1 MREHRDVLIVFVA
14 VALHAVSLIPYVQYT
29 PDDTFIHLQFAKN
42 LVAGHGFS
50 FNAGEPTYGSTS
62 PLWVL
67 TLSLFGFFSKSLLTL
82 SKVLGV
88 LFALGSIVLFFPLA
102 KEFNEDRRFV
112 CACVIVWS
120 VDAWFLRWAPSGMET
135 ALALF
140 LLVLALLLY
149 VRERRVEK
157 RFFLSP
163 VLFGL
168 LTLVRPEAALLFGLS
183 AVDAMCLGR
192 RSVWRI
198 VVSVAT
204 YAAILAPWFLF
215 AQFEFGT
222 VVPNTFIAKGG
233 SVPVDLS
240 TWFASALKATE
251 TVVSNQL
258 MEMLLVLA
266 GAVFIVKQH
275 GFQFE
280 FYKRSVRHFLAAAW
294 VVLLPS
300 VYVISGLP
308 IVSRYLLLITPP
320 LILLA
325 FLALS
330 TICLH
335 LRLRRSIVSALVTG
349 VVIMI
354 VAQNTVVSWSVI
366 RPHVRSFERAMK
378 ECFIPI
384 GQWFA
389 EETPSETVIAARDI
403 GALGY
408 YSERKVVDLGGLVT
422 PEVHPW
428 LKEYSPEELTD
439 RYPSLGLQLPRAD
452 YIVYR
457 SKTEDKIGDVAAFY
471 DPIFTK
477 SVASLGISDTPGE
490 TYYTVCRIT
499 WHP

>member
-1 MREHRDVLIVFVA
+1 
-14 VALHAVSLIPYVQYT
+14 
-29 PDDTFIHLQFAKN
+29 
-42 LVAGHGFS
+42 
-50 FNAGEPTYGSTS
+50 
-62 PLWVL
+62 
-67 TLSLFGFFSKSLLTL
+67 
-82 SKVLGV
+82 
-88 LFALGSIVLFFPLA
+88 
-102 KEFNEDRRFV
+102 
-112 CACVIVWS
+112 
-120 VDAWFLRWAPSGMET
+120 
-135 ALALF
+135 
-140 LLVLALLLY
+140 
-149 VRERRVEK
+149 
-157 RFFLSP
+157 
-163 VLFGL
+163 
-168 LTLVRPEAALLFGLS
+168 
-183 AVDAMCLGR
+183 
-192 RSVWRI
+192 
-198 VVSVAT
+198 
-204 YAAILAPWFLF
+204 
-215 AQFEFGT
+215 
-222 VVPNTFIAKGG
+222 
-233 SVPVDLS
+233 
-240 TWFASALKATE
+240 
-251 TVVSNQL
+251 
-258 MEMLLVLA
+258 
-266 GAVFIVKQH
+266 
-275 GFQFE
+275 
-280 FYKRSVRHFLAAAW
+280 
-294 VVLLPS
+294 
-300 VYVISGLP
+300 
-308 IVSRYLLLITPP
+308 
-320 LILLA
+320 
-325 FLALS
+325 
-330 TICLH
+330 
-335 LRLRRSIVSALVTG
+335 VSALVTG